1 MQIEI
6 NRNGS
11 KVSLYQVVFR
21 YLFEFQLKQWEVYG
35 LSWENLPGYSW
46 TEISVGGLRVP
57 MCYQGRDSPI
67 RRCIGSIEG
76 TSANVT
82 RITCNYR
89 ESPGTFTIRFYR
101 PIVLMSARKFCFFNL
116 KRPSDN
122 DTSKMSVR
130 LNADPLHQ
138 TKTNAVCLQK

>member
-57 MCYQGRDSPI
+57 MCY
-67 RRCIGSIEG
+67 
-76 TSANVT
+76 
-82 RITCNYR
+82 
-89 ESPGTFTIRFYR
+89 
-101 PIVLMSARKFCFFNL
+101 
-116 KRPSDN
+116 
-122 DTSKMSVR
+122 
-130 LNADPLHQ
+130 
-138 TKTNAVCLQK
+138 